1 MGLNTDPS
9 LLPLFWDGF
18 FWAAGFLFSSFLFLG
33 KKQKLLLIYRQVIC
47 MCFQV
52 YGLSN
57 IDLLR
62 CVCMFVVPR
71 SLPHSIFVYIARV
84 LFVQLPLFESQT
96 DSVLSTIFC
105 LSVFLSECV
114 CLCFLLL
121 HESKR
126 RERGKEGRREKERT
140 TRQIQTNTTATSHSV
155 IYFPTRHYNQI
166 ILGRP

>member
-1 MGLNTDPS
+1 
-9 LLPLFWDGF
+9 
-18 FWAAGFLFSSFLFLG
+18 
-33 KKQKLLLIYRQVIC
+33 

-126 RERGKEGRREKERT
+126 RERGKDDEGRRNEQPGKYK
-140 TRQIQTNTTATSHSV
+140 QTQQHSAYV
-155 IYFPTRHYNQI
+155 LRRFPTRQTDKI
-166 ILGRP
+166 IIKLHMATDT

>member
-1 MGLNTDPS
+1 MRWGLTLILHHYLSFGMD
-9 LLPLFWDGF
+9 F
-18 FWAAGFLFSSFLFLG
+18 FEQRDIFSSFLFLG

-126 RERGKEGRREKERT
+126 REGGKDDEGRRNEQPGKYK
-140 TRQIQTNTTATSHSV
+140 QTQQQLHIRLYTSR
-155 IYFPTRHYNQI
+155 PDI
-166 ILGRP
+166 ITK

>member
-9 LLPLFWDGF
+9 LLLTLSFGMDF
-18 FWAAGFLFSSFLFLG
+18 FEQRDFFSSFLFLG

-62 CVCMFVVPR
+62 CVCVCMFVVPR

-126 RERGKEGRREKERT
+126 REGGKDDEGRRNEQPGKYK
-140 TRQIQTNTTATSHSV
+140 QTQQQLHIRLYTSR
-155 IYFPTRHYNQI
+155 PDI
-166 ILGRP
+166 ITK

>member
-1 MGLNTDPS
+1 MRWGLTLILHYYLSFGMDFFEQRDFFF
-9 LLPLFWDGF
+9 PLFY
-18 FWAAGFLFSSFLFLG
+18 FWG

-96 DSVLSTIFC
+96 DSVLSTIFR
-105 LSVFLSECV
+105 LSVFLSEC
-114 CLCFLLL
+114 LCCCMSRKGGKDGRNEQPGKYKQTQQQL
-121 HESKR
+121 HIR
-126 RERGKEGRREKERT
+126 L
-140 TRQIQTNTTATSHSV
+140 
-155 IYFPTRHYNQI
+155 YPTRYSM
-166 ILGRP
+166 